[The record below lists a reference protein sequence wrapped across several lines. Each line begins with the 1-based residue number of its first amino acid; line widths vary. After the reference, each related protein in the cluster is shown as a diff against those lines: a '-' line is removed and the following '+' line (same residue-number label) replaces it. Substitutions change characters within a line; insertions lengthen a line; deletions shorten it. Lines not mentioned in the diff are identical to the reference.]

1 MSIKALVSLALA
13 LVVMVFASQALYKVH
28 ETERAIL
35 LEFGNLVDADVKP
48 GLHFK
53 LPIAQ
58 DAKMFDARVLT
69 LDSSPETYYTL
80 EKKPLQVDS
89 FVKWRVAD
97 VASFYESASFDLRRA
112 ERFYKSVLTRV
123 CVIKSVA
130 AT

>member
-1 MSIKALVSLALA
+1 MPTKTLLFVVLVLLGVGLFNQTAYRVL
-13 LVVMVFASQALYKVH
+13 
-28 ETERAIL
+28 ETEKAIL

-80 EKKPLQVDS
+80 AKPAINSLS
-89 FVKWRVAD
+89 TVKLRGAETPTKL
-97 VASFYESASFDLRRA
+97 SISASPL
-112 ERFYKSVLTRV
+112 VLN
-123 CVIKSVA
+123 IKRKVSSKA
-130 AT
+130 LSPKTIT